1 MQKRIK
7 SVVPIYLMG
16 FLFLLYALIFPM
28 WRFTDL
34 FIGLGVAGLSYF
46 LFGLVFRGQL
56 VDLPREISFDKTGDG
71 DADKM
76 LALGASHV
84 RRLSE
89 LGMAIG
95 DEKIR
100 RQIAH
105 LQELSIQI
113 FDFISK
119 NPGHGRK
126 ISTFMDYY
134 YPTALKFLENY
145 ADLDGKA
152 AKGGNIAATLAK
164 ISESLSK
171 IEEAFEHQLDSLYS
185 DKALDIT
192 TDIAVLDNIM
202 KREGLKP

>member
-16 FLFLLYALIFPM
+16 VVFLLYALIFPM
-28 WRFTDL
+28 YLFTHL
-34 FIGLGVAGLSYF
+34 AIGLGVAGLSYF
-46 LFGLVFRGQL
+46 LFGLIFRGEL
-56 VDLPREISFDKTGDG
+56 VELPKEIVFDKSGDS
-71 DADKM
+71 DVDKM
-76 LALGASHV
+76 LAQGAANV

-89 LGMAIG
+89 LAAAIG

-119 NPGHGRK
+119 NPTHGRK

-134 YPTALKFLENY
+134 YPTALKFLDSY
-145 ADLDGKA
+145 ADLNSKA
-152 AKGGNIAATLAK
+152 AKGSNIAASLGK
-164 ISESLSK
+164 ISESLGK
-171 IEEAFEHQLDSLYS
+171 IEEAFEHQLDILYS

-202 KREGLKP
+202 KREGLS